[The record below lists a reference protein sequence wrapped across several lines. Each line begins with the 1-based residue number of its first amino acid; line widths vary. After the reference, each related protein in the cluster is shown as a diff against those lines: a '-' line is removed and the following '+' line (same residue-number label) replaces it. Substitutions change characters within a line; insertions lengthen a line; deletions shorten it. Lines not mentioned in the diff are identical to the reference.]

1 MSDASHP
8 PVPAQGADPLTV
20 FRPEMLDPDLRS
32 MTRIVLRP
40 IGSPLPL
47 GFFTLAIDSVLV
59 SAYQWGLLP
68 AGDNRA
74 VALVVLPAF
83 VVQLIVGIFAFNS
96 RDGIAATLMMSFAT
110 TWLVD
115 ALMFYFEPQGFADTL
130 GIFFLLFGIFAAFML
145 TTALL
150 KRALAAVLVVAVPR
164 FLVSGIAELTGVHAV
179 AQAAAVLGFLLT
191 AVAMYTAFAL
201 LLEDSRGHEVLPI
214 GRLGPARHATH
225 DSLAFQLR
233 DIERQAGVRRTL

>member
-1 MSDASHP
+1 MSDSSHP

-20 FRPEMLDPDLRS
+20 FDPRKFDPDVRS

-59 SAYQWGLLP
+59 SALQWGALTP
-68 AGDNRA
+68 ADSRA
-74 VALVVLPAF
+74 VALIVFPAF
-83 VVQLIVGIFAFNS
+83 VVQVIVGILAFLS
-96 RDGIAATLMMSFAT
+96 RDSIAATLMLSFAT

-115 ALMFYFEPQGFADTL
+115 ALVFYSRPPGYADAI
-130 GIFFLLFGIFAAFML
+130 GIFFLLFGIFATFML

-150 KRALAAVLVVAVPR
+150 KRALALVLAVAVPR
-164 FLVSGIAELTGVHAV
+164 FLVSGIAELTGNQAV
-179 AQAAAVLGFLLT
+179 SDAAAVLGFLLT

-201 LLEDSRGHEVLPI
+201 LLEDSRGHEVLPV
-214 GRLGPARHATH
+214 GRLGPAMHATH
-225 DSLAFQLR
+225 DNLAFQLR